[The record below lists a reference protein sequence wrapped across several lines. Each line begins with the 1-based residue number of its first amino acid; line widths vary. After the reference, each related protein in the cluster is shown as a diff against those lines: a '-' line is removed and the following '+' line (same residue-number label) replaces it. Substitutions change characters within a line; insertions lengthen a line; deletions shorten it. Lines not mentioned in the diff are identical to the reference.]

1 MHRVEYRIQASLGA
15 SLLSNLAREWAFGY
29 KASAREA
36 SLPDAILSDV
46 HLSIRMKVVWPHVIV
61 GASMLRLTLKVEA
74 NKISRFPMQRTGH
87 KLFVL

>member
-1 MHRVEYRIQASLGA
+1 M
-15 SLLSNLAREWAFGY
+15 GY

-36 SLPDAILSDV
+36 SLLDAILSDV
-46 HLSIRMKVVWPHVIV
+46 QPSIRMKVVWPHVIV
-61 GASMLRLTLKVEA
+61 GASMLRSTPKVEA